1 MDKACLEAGPRIRPD
16 RGTLMVAQAPAGLN
30 FLHDS
35 KGAGATKQPE
45 NNEQWQIDETPGW
58 SSDSTLTPL
67 LAPGARALRFY
78 G

>member
-35 KGAGATKQPE
+35 KGAGVTKQPE
-45 NNEQWQIDETPGW
+45 KNKQWQIDETSGW
-58 SSDSTLTPL
+58 SSDSTLTSL